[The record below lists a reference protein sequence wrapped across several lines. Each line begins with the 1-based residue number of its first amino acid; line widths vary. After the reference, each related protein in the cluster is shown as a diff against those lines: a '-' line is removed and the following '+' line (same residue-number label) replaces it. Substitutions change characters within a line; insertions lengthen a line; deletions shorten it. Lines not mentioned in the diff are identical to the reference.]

1 MKKLLFL
8 LLPLFIN
15 AQDVAIGQWKDYLSY
30 NSASYICEEDE
41 KIYCVASGGLYYV
54 NKEDM
59 TINRMS
65 KITGLSDV
73 GIKQVAYSETLDIT
87 IITYE
92 NCNIDLLKN
101 NHIVNIS
108 DIKRKEIPGLK
119 TINNITINSGIAYL
133 SSSFGLVLV
142 DLEKIKNYDSKI
154 KLDAIISKSGVAK
167 SLEKET
173 TIANDENNLTFE
185 YSSNIY
191 QKYYPTNYQYRLLGK
206 QEEWSSWKEYPFVK
220 FENLNFGN
228 YTFQVRSKI
237 GEQVSEIIT
246 SP

>member
-73 GIKQVAYSETLDIT
+73 GVKQIAYSKSLDVT
-87 IITYE
+87 VLTYE
-92 NCNIDLLKN
+92 NCNIDLIKN
-101 NHIVNIS
+101 NQIVNIS
-108 DIKRKEIPGLK
+108 DIKRKEIAGFK
-119 TINNITINSGIAYL
+119 TINNITIDSGTAYL

-142 DLEKIKNYDSKI
+142 DLEKEEIKDTY
-154 KLDAIISKSGVAK
+154 
-167 SLEKET
+167 
-173 TIANDENNLTFE
+173 
-185 YSSNIY
+185 
-191 QKYYPTNYQYRLLGK
+191 
-206 QEEWSSWKEYPFVK
+206 
-220 FENLNFGN
+220 
-228 YTFQVRSKI
+228 KI
-237 GEQVSEIIT
+237 GVNGNFVEMGKKQRDNNH
-246 SP
+246 PQRRRNHW